1 VTIVDHVGNGRP
13 PARGLASNGLGSFDL
28 SKKSSAQLAAE
39 FAAQMTSWRM
49 ARKKS
54 DAPVRAT
61 APAVGPAARP
71 SIMLTTAIPPTDW
84 GIATATR
91 IDRAR
96 QVAALAGTLVVDRS
110 GPHAARQAGSLGAP
124 FKSLLAEGPNL
135 DAVDMEPQDA
145 PGPPPPAPMPVID
158 PNFGEAVPAPSP
170 EIHTVGVLRAAA
182 RSSGGRAGRA
192 AARVQQRG
200 AAAWRALK
208 PALRAILD
216 RVRSLIRRIGPA
228 VRRAARA
235 AWPAAKSAGAQLKAS
250 VPALRVMARHA
261 ARDRLAIAG
270 AAAVLVAIAAWFL
283 APPHGG
289 STPHEAARQ
298 QPETAHA
305 QKVELQPAI
314 EPHAIVAAFEA
325 TNRPKAAAIDR
336 PTILSAAEL
345 PPHDPATLRLSQE
358 PVLAFIPTLTPR
370 LKPTVKTAQH

>member
-1 VTIVDHVGNGRP
+1 MDHDGNGRP

-54 DAPVRAT
+54 DAPVRA
-61 APAVGPAARP
+61 AVPAGPAARP

-96 QVAALAGTLVVDRS
+96 QVAALAGTLVVDGA
-110 GPHAARQAGSLGAP
+110 GPHVARAGSFGAP

-145 PGPPPPAPMPVID
+145 PDPPPPAPMPVID
-158 PNFGEAVPAPSP
+158 PNFGEAVPTPSP

-182 RSSGGRAGRA
+182 RGTGRRAGQA
-192 AARVQQRG
+192 AATMRQLG
-200 AAAWRALK
+200 AAGRRAVR
-208 PALRAILD
+208 PALRAILE
-216 RVRSLIRRIGPA
+216 RLRSLVRRIGPA
-228 VRRAARA
+228 LRRAARA
-235 AWPAAKSAGAQLKAS
+235 AWPTAKSAVAQMKAS

-270 AAAVLVAIAAWFL
+270 AAAILVAIAAWLL

-289 STPHEAARQ
+289 TKPPEAARQ
-298 QPETAHA
+298 QPEAAHA

-325 TNRPKAAAIDR
+325 TNRPKAAATDR
-336 PTILSAAEL
+336 PKPLSAAEL
-345 PPHDPATLRLSQE
+345 RPHDPATLRLTQE